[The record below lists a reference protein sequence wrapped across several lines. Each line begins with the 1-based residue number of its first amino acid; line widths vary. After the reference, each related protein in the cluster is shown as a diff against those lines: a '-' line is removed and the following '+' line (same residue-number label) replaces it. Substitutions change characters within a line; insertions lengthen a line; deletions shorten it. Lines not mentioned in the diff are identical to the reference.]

1 MAWIDTMKMALTNGM
16 RDVVRHPVRIAVLTT
31 AILMTL
37 EVSRWSMWFA
47 VGNVRPGLEIAAILA
62 AVQAPVTLFAGTVFR
77 AYIESRKDENV

>member
-1 MAWIDTMKMALTNGM
+1 MPWIETLRAAAINGAK
-16 RDVVRHPVRIAVLTT
+16 DIARHPVRIAVLTT

-47 VGNVRPGLEIAAILA
+47 VGNARPGLEIAAILA

-77 AYIESRKDENV
+77 AYIESRKDE

>member
-1 MAWIDTMKMALTNGM
+1 MTWGETLQTAALNGAK
-16 RDVVRHPVRIAVLTT
+16 DIAEHPVRIAVLVT

-47 VGNVRPGLEIAAILA
+47 IGNARPGLEIAAILA

-77 AYIESRKDENV
+77 AYLDSKKET

>member
-1 MAWIDTMKMALTNGM
+1 MTWAETLRTAALNGM
-16 RDVVRHPVRIAVLTT
+16 TDIAGHPVRIAVLVT

-47 VGNVRPGLEIAAILA
+47 IGNARPGLEIAAILA

-77 AYIESRKDENV
+77 AYLDSKKEQ

>member
-1 MAWIDTMKMALTNGM
+1 MTWTATITAAAVAGAK
-16 RDVVRHPVRIAVLTT
+16 DVARHPVRIAVLAT

-47 VGNVRPGLEIAAILA
+47 VGNARPGLEIAAILA

-77 AYIESRKDENV
+77 AYIESRKDE